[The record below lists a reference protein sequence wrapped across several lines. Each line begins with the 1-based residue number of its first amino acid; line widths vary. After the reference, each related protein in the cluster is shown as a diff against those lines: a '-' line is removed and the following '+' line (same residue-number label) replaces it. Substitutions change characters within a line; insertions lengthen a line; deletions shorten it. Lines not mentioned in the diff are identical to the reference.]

1 MNRISN
7 INWYCD
13 SFLLLT
19 PEKWAFFFY
28 VFRSLIWMY
37 THEHKFI
44 TFYMIMPSIQYE
56 YHWHWFQYL
65 SISFIRFFYVLY
77 QVMIIIFIFWII
89 IDVNIHLNSTVAF
102 TFIEFLEQSLDPYNK
117 KLHTDTWYYAKRC
130 FLALAENMSKHMLI
144 LKVST
149 YVRTV
154 SILLDSH
161 HINVGK
167 PSNLIKL
174 DLLHDVVTL

>member
-1 MNRISN
+1 MH
-7 INWYCD
+7 
-13 SFLLLT
+13 
-19 PEKWAFFFY
+19 
-28 VFRSLIWMY
+28 
-37 THEHKFI
+37 THEHTFI
-44 TFYMIMPSIQYE
+44 TFYIIIPSIQYE
-56 YHWHWFQYL
+56 YHWHWFQYH

-77 QVMIIIFIFWII
+77 KVMIIIFIFWII
-89 IDVNIHLNSTVAF
+89 IDVNIHPNSTVAF

-154 SILLDSH
+154 W
-161 HINVGK
+161 K
-167 PSNLIKL
+167 PSNCRKTIWFDQIRLTAWCCDIVIWYNLISFF
-174 DLLHDVVTL
+174 TL